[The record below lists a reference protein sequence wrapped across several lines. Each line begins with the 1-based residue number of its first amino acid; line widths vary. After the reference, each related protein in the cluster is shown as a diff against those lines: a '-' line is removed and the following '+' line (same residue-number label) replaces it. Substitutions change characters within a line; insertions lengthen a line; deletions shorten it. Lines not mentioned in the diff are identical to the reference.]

1 MAQNELVTASTPPAA
16 TQPLAVGHTSLMHGW
31 VPLAVQVVT
40 AVVLVLAAGWRSRH
54 WQRRW
59 LPTAA
64 AIGATLAWGTRWYV
78 TGNGLANERPPS
90 TLWIWVALTGAAA
103 TVLILGWRSARWW
116 RRGASLLAVPLC
128 LLSATLTLNL
138 WVGYFPTVQ
147 TAWNQ
152 LTSGPLPDQADQ
164 AAVAALAH
172 SGVRPSHGTC
182 CQW

>member
-1 MAQNELVTASTPPAA
+1 MAI
-16 TQPLAVGHTSLMHGW
+16 TSL
-31 VPLAVQVVT
+31 AT
-40 AVVLVLAAGWRSRH
+40 AVAADG
-54 WQRRW
+54 RRYRGH
-59 LPTAA
+59 P
-64 AIGATLAWGTRWYV
+64 GMGTRWYV

-172 SGVRPSHGTC
+172 SGCGRRTAPC